1 MFDQIVSNFLEGVFQ
16 ITLNLGFPSYA
27 IAIVVIA
34 VLIRMVL
41 LPLNIS
47 QMKSTV
53 GMQAIQPQ
61 MKEIQE
67 KYANNP
73 ELMQQKTMELYQE
86 YGVNPM
92 AGCLPLLIQ
101 FPIMIALYQGLRAFV
116 PSQPE
121 FYNFLWIPDLGDIDA
136 THIMVILVAASTFIQ
151 SYITTGKP
159 TQPMQWYMLIAMPV
173 MMGWMAAKF
182 PAFLCIYWI
191 TITVVG
197 IFQQLVINK
206 PMRKKLQER
215 AAELEEER
223 KQKAA
228 NRGNN
233 SSKHKKADKTE
244 KIEKSEKADKSEQAD
259 KPKETG
265 NADGEVVK
273 KRRRRTR

>member
-1 MFDQIVSNFLEGVFQ
+1 
-16 ITLNLGFPSYA
+16 
-27 IAIVVIA
+27 
-34 VLIRMVL
+34 
-41 LPLNIS
+41 
-47 QMKSTV
+47 
-53 GMQAIQPQ
+53 
-61 MKEIQE
+61 
-67 KYANNP
+67 
-73 ELMQQKTMELYQE
+73 
-86 YGVNPM
+86 
-92 AGCLPLLIQ
+92 
-101 FPIMIALYQGLRAFV
+101 
-116 PSQPE
+116 
-121 FYNFLWIPDLGDIDA
+121 
-136 THIMVILVAASTFIQ
+136 
-151 SYITTGKP
+151 
-159 TQPMQWYMLIAMPV
+159 MQWYMLIAMPV

-265 NADGEVVK
+265 NADGEPVK

>member
-1 MFDQIVSNFLEGVFQ
+1 MN
-16 ITLNLGFPSYA
+16 
-27 IAIVVIA
+27 
-34 VLIRMVL
+34 
-41 LPLNIS
+41 
-47 QMKSTV
+47 
-53 GMQAIQPQ
+53 
-61 MKEIQE
+61 
-67 KYANNP
+67 
-73 ELMQQKTMELYQE
+73 QKTMELYQE

-121 FYNFLWIPDLGDIDA
+121 FYNFLWIPDLGSIDE
-136 THIMVILVAASTFIQ
+136 THIMVVLVAVSTFIQ
-151 SYITTGKP
+151 SYISTGKP

-197 IFQQLVINK
+197 IFQQLIINK

-223 KQKAA
+223 KQKSA
-228 NRGNN
+228 NRGNT
-233 SSKHKKADKTE
+233 SKHKKAEKPEKAE
-244 KIEKSEKADKSEQAD
+244 KIDKYEEADKSA
-259 KPKETG
+259 ETKVAE
-265 NADGEVVK
+265 NADGEAAK
-273 KRRRRTR
+273 KRRRRRR